1 MIMSE
6 KQTAAVERKQRIC
19 DRYKGADTAEVEVIP
34 AKPTEAL
41 EGKNT
46 ILRVAAYV
54 RVSTDN
60 DEQLTSY
67 ELQKNYYTDY
77 ISSHPGWVLAG
88 IYADEGISGTSLE
101 HRKGMQQ
108 MIEDCRGGKI
118 DLILTKSIARFARNI
133 VDCLSMIETLK
144 NLEPPVGVQFEAD
157 NIYTLDTN
165 GRLILT
171 ILASV
176 AEEESHSKS
185 IIMNW
190 SVDRRFQR
198 GLFLTPELLGYD
210 RDENGNLVIN
220 PEEAETVKVIFYL
233 YLNGY
238 SFKEIA
244 ELLTDYGR
252 RTKLGNTE
260 WNSSSLAG
268 VIANERHCGDVL
280 ARKTFTPNFLT
291 HKSKKNR
298 NDRTQYRQRDH
309 HEAIVSREVFHAAN
323 RLRASRSYGRKS
335 HPLPV
340 LSVVADG
347 ILKGYVPFDKD
358 WMGFSV
364 DEYQKASESVM
375 KDAPKETVKVNV
387 SNRLELHGYE
397 IVRVQ
402 YFSTLRNP
410 AMTISNGK
418 LRFNT
423 ACLQKFENVE
433 YVELL
438 LNSVNR
444 SIAIRPCSKDN
455 PNAIRWGRLK
465 AGRWCA
471 TSVGCKGLA
480 RTLFDIMDWEREI
493 RYRFR
498 GEFIENDGDKLM
510 LFELDEPEMIK
521 VEKIVLPPKT
531 AEESEGKAIS
541 KAIYIFPPEWA
552 GTFGRPIHS
561 IARAEL
567 LEQRHYA
574 GNWDVLRPATELKE
588 YNLFMAED
596 MRGMLHEAERIM
608 EGWLSADA

>member
-133 VDCLSMIETLK
+133 VDCLSVIETLK
-144 NLEPPVGVQFEAD
+144 NLEPPVGVQLEAD

-220 PEEAETVKVIFYL
+220 PEEAET
-233 YLNGY
+233 
-238 SFKEIA
+238 
-244 ELLTDYGR
+244 
-252 RTKLGNTE
+252 
-260 WNSSSLAG
+260 
-268 VIANERHCGDVL
+268 
-280 ARKTFTPNFLT
+280 
-291 HKSKKNR
+291 
-298 NDRTQYRQRDH
+298 
-309 HEAIVSREVFHAAN
+309 SR
-323 RLRASRSYGRKS
+323 
-335 HPLPV
+335 
-340 LSVVADG
+340 
-347 ILKGYVPFDKD
+347 
-358 WMGFSV
+358 
-364 DEYQKASESVM
+364 
-375 KDAPKETVKVNV
+375 
-387 SNRLELHGYE
+387 
-397 IVRVQ
+397 
-402 YFSTLRNP
+402 
-410 AMTISNGK
+410 
-418 LRFNT
+418 
-423 ACLQKFENVE
+423 
-433 YVELL
+433 
-438 LNSVNR
+438 
-444 SIAIRPCSKDN
+444 
-455 PNAIRWGRLK
+455 
-465 AGRWCA
+465 
-471 TSVGCKGLA
+471 
-480 RTLFDIMDWEREI
+480 
-493 RYRFR
+493 
-498 GEFIENDGDKLM
+498 
-510 LFELDEPEMIK
+510 
-521 VEKIVLPPKT
+521 
-531 AEESEGKAIS
+531 
-541 KAIYIFPPEWA
+541 
-552 GTFGRPIHS
+552 
-561 IARAEL
+561 
-567 LEQRHYA
+567 
-574 GNWDVLRPATELKE
+574 
-588 YNLFMAED
+588 
-596 MRGMLHEAERIM
+596 
-608 EGWLSADA
+608 

>member
-133 VDCLSMIETLK
+133 VDCLSVIETLK

-268 VIANERHCGDVL
+268 VIAN
-280 ARKTFTPNFLT
+280 
-291 HKSKKNR
+291 
-298 NDRTQYRQRDH
+298 
-309 HEAIVSREVFHAAN
+309 
-323 RLRASRSYGRKS
+323 
-335 HPLPV
+335 
-340 LSVVADG
+340 LS
-347 ILKGYVPFDKD
+347 
-358 WMGFSV
+358 
-364 DEYQKASESVM
+364 
-375 KDAPKETVKVNV
+375 PKP
-387 SNRLELHGYE
+387 
-397 IVRVQ
+397 
-402 YFSTLRNP
+402 TLW
-410 AMTISNGK
+410 
-418 LRFNT
+418 NT
-423 ACLQKFENVE
+423 ATV
-433 YVELL
+433 V
-438 LNSVNR
+438 
-444 SIAIRPCSKDN
+444 
-455 PNAIRWGRLK
+455 
-465 AGRWCA
+465 
-471 TSVGCKGLA
+471 
-480 RTLFDIMDWEREI
+480 
-493 RYRFR
+493 
-498 GEFIENDGDKLM
+498 
-510 LFELDEPEMIK
+510 
-521 VEKIVLPPKT
+521 
-531 AEESEGKAIS
+531 IS
-541 KAIYIFPPEWA
+541 KTNDEEAKNVIFITKVSFE
-552 GTFGRPIHS
+552 T
-561 IARAEL
+561 
-567 LEQRHYA
+567 
-574 GNWDVLRPATELKE
+574 
-588 YNLFMAED
+588 NL
-596 MRGMLHEAERIM
+596 
-608 EGWLSADA
+608 